1 MPGADCNPYRA
12 LAASLASGLDGFAGW
27 LEPPECFVGDV
38 AAAKNL
44 PRIPYTLGDAVN
56 LFSRSEFTKRAFV
69 DEVVEHYSHFF
80 RTEAA
85 AFDPAVTDWEH
96 NRTFEKQ
103 SDYKNRLARPRARAA

>member
-38 AAAKNL
+38 YAAKNL
-44 PRIPYTLGDAVN
+44 PRVPYTLGDAVN
-56 LFSRSEFTKRAFV
+56 LFSRSEFTKRAFG
-69 DEVVEHYSHFF
+69 DEFVEQYSHFF

-85 AFDPAVTDWEH
+85 AFDTAVTDSEH
-96 NRTFEKQ
+96 KRDLEK
-103 SDYKNRLARPRARAA
+103 SGDPKRRAR